1 MSGGSHNYVY
11 STIKEELVGP
21 MHDRELDDLMQD
33 IADLAHD
40 LEWADS
46 GDYSPERYKKAVE
59 QFKSKW
65 FSMPRAERLRNYID
79 NRLAAIQSE
88 LFELIEPTDK
98 RIKKEDEAE
107 KAPQVSMFARAV
119 ITAYTGIT
127 MLQGDQLDKYYQYLN
142 HYNDWFSIIL
152 YRRCKS
158 ILLVI

>member
-79 NRLAAIQSE
+79 NRLAAIIRYNSSHGVTLRKNNQ
-88 LFELIEPTDK
+88 
-98 RIKKEDEAE
+98 AE
-107 KAPQVSMFARAV
+107 HA
-119 ITAYTGIT
+119 
-127 MLQGDQLDKYYQYLN
+127 
-142 HYNDWFSIIL
+142 HY
-152 YRRCKS
+152 KS
-158 ILLVI
+158 KSTSFNL